1 VSLCYGSVQGT
12 MSSRIHLST
21 LCASINDRQRY
32 IHLTASTG
40 AMRSAQLPI
49 IPNIDHGKT

>member
-1 VSLCYGSVQGT
+1 VSLSYGSVQGT